1 MQVDDVVKLL
11 TGLGLGTGTGAAL
24 TAIINSQTQKGKS
37 RAEAADLLIGAAERV
52 GKMNADLDDE
62 VHRLKGD
69 MDSIQLAL
77 MEYLAERLTREE
89 LLNIVKELRK

>member
-11 TGLGLGTGTGAAL
+11 AGLGLGTGTGAAL

-62 VHRLKGD
+62 VRRLKGD